1 MSNEGSAEK
10 DGSTGTGFE
19 PTGTDTFRRIA
30 ELLDQVSTGLL
41 VVDVAST
48 VTAWNRTAVDLLGLD
63 DEPGGRE
70 VSRVVG
76 STGIDIDAA
85 VEKSFRTGEVVEFET
100 PLDRDEPIEVRVAP
114 IGDAVALAMRDVGER
129 VAMRRELRRSGRIL
143 ETLDDGVYTLDEA
156 FVITSVNDAI
166 TTITG
171 YDREELVGSHASM
184 LAGSETIEMADE
196 IIDRLRGDGSDVG
209 MIESTIR
216 TADGDELPIETHF
229 STVEFGSGR
238 KRRVGVIRDLSERR
252 RSERILRELNLSARR
267 FLRAD
272 TERTVYETVL
282 DVTTTVWPDAT
293 VVAYSFDEVESV
305 LEPVVASGELPGPR
319 GPGSTVWEEFLTG
332 EDGVTVP
339 TDVSS
344 PARSDVHDETHPSGR
359 VVERSDDGTVSTV
372 RTLYASLDEHGLLYA
387 EIPGWKNVNNVRESV
402 ELVAAN
408 AVAALGRVTRE
419 TELSRQS
426 EALTE
431 RNRTLKRLHELNDL
445 IRRVNG
451 ALVDADTLQEVGD
464 AVCALLVDADPVRFA
479 WFGETYLT
487 GGGLDLVSDAG
498 DDGGYLD
505 TLDFESTQPSTDP
518 SAFRNEPTRRALDA
532 AETVVVTD
540 VSERL
545 REAAWR
551 EHALVCGYRSVM
563 AIPLSYEDLDY
574 GVLTLYADRVG
585 TFDGEFGELLAELG
599 DTIADAINS
608 IETRRSLRSESFV
621 ELELHVDAPDALLV
635 RLADALGEP
644 IRIDG
649 TVPQEGDRSLVYVDA
664 AVDLESAS
672 STVHGVESVRR
683 LDGGTARRTEL
694 SVAGRTVADRLA
706 THGANVDSLVA
717 TATDIDATVTL
728 PRSVSVR
735 SFVEALDERYDAV
748 ELRSRR
754 DGETVEERSFGSAT
768 VADRLTDR
776 QYEAVRTAY
785 LAGYFEWPRTS
796 TGEEVAGAMGI
807 TQPTFNRHL
816 RTSERKLFSA
826 VFGGIDPDE

>member
-1 MSNEGSAEK
+1 MYHDGSAEG
-10 DGSTGTGFE
+10 DGPSTTGFE

-30 ELLDQVSTGLL
+30 GLLDRVSTGLL
-41 VVDVAST
+41 VVDDAST
-48 VTAWNRTAVDLLGLD
+48 VTAWNRTAVDLLDLD
-63 DEPGGRE
+63 GEPGGRE
-70 VSRVVG
+70 VGRIAG
-76 STGIDIDAA
+76 STGTDVGAA
-85 VEKSFRTGEVVEFET
+85 VERAFRTGEAVAFET
-100 PLDRDEPIEVRVAP
+100 ALDRDEPVEIRVAP
-114 IGDAVALAMRDVGER
+114 IGDVVAVAVRDVGER
-129 VAMRRELRRSGRIL
+129 VEMRRELRRSGRIL

-196 IIDRLRGDGSDVG
+196 IIERLRGDGSDVG
-209 MIESTIR
+209 VIESTIR
-216 TADGDELPIETHF
+216 TADGDVLPVETHF
-229 STVEFGSGR
+229 STVEFASGR

-252 RSERILRELNLSARR
+252 RSERILRELNRSARR

-272 TERTVYETVL
+272 TERVVYETIL
-282 DVTTTVWPDAT
+282 DVATTVWPDAT

-305 LEPVVASGELPGPR
+305 LDPVVASGELPGPR

-339 TDVSS
+339 GDGPS
-344 PARSDVHDETHPSGR
+344 PARPNGRDDAHPSGR
-359 VVERSDDGTVSTV
+359 VVERSDDAAESAV
-372 RTLYASLDEHGLLYA
+372 RTLYATLDEHGLLYV
-387 EIPGWKNVNNVRESV
+387 EIPEENANNVEESV

-408 AVAALGRVTRE
+408 AVAALGRVVRE

-431 RNRTLKRLHELNDL
+431 RNRTLERLHELNDL

-464 AVCALLVDADPVRFA
+464 AVCALLVDADPIRFA
-479 WFGETYLT
+479 WLGETYLT

-498 DDGGYLD
+498 DGERYLD
-505 TLDFESTQPSTDP
+505 AFEFGSAEPPTGP
-518 SAFRNEPTRRALDA
+518 SAFRNDPTRRALDA
-532 AETVVVTD
+532 GETVVVTD
-540 VSERL
+540 VSRGL
-545 REAAWR
+545 HEATWR
-551 EHALVCGYRSVM
+551 ERALVCGYRSVL
-563 AIPLSYEDLDY
+563 AVPLSYDDLDY
-574 GVLTLYADRVG
+574 GVLTLYADRTG

-599 DTIADAINS
+599 NTVADAVNS
-608 IETRRSLRSESFV
+608 NETRRSLRSESFV
-621 ELELHVDAPDALLV
+621 ELELHVDAPDALSV

-649 TVPQEGDRSLVYVDA
+649 TVPQGDDRSLVYVSSD
-664 AVDLESAS
+664 VDLASAS
-672 STVHGVESVRR
+672 STVPAVESARR
-683 LDGGTARRTEL
+683 LDDGATSRTEL

-717 TATDIDATVTL
+717 ASSGIDVTVTL
-728 PRSVSVR
+728 PRSVGVR
-735 SFVEALDERYDAV
+735 SFVEALDDRYGTV

-754 DGETVEERSFGSAT
+754 DKDTVEEQSGGSAT
-768 VADRLTDR
+768 VVDRLTDR
-776 QYEAVRTAY
+776 QFEAVRTAY
-785 LAGYFEWPRTS
+785 LSGYFEWPRTS
-796 TGEEVAGAMGI
+796 TGEEVAAAMGI

-816 RTSERKLFSA
+816 RTSERKVFSA
-826 VFGGIDPDE
+826 VFGGTDSGE